1 MLWAARTVTRSLSTS
16 ARDDSDSHLQAD
28 LSSPWTSVSP
38 NCFLRIICLASA
50 AAASAHTS
58 AATCDTATWEVVA
71 ACAMRRAKGA
81 NKSGGQAR
89 LGLVQ
94 DHQGRRPRPTAARQ
108 QQRQSIMGRVACQD
122 AMTWSVGP
130 TLPPPQPVA

>member
-81 NKSGGQAR
+81 NKSGGR
-89 LGLVQ
+89 LASGSFRIIKVGGRGRQERGSNKGNPSWVGL
-94 DHQGRRPRPTAARQ
+94 
-108 QQRQSIMGRVACQD
+108 
-122 AMTWSVGP
+122 
-130 TLPPPQPVA
+130 